1 VEEMA
6 LGGLEEI
13 KMNKLFLIPLFLFAV
28 FLSLSF
34 VSAEVEVTYKAFYA
48 ELGENG
54 EVIPTNN
61 EVFDFDTLGYVCTS
75 ASCVTVGDQVDGLTR
90 ASTGSEV
97 TLSYPTTLQNAN
109 GYGVWFYKPGYIHWE
124 QNPNWYGT
132 HVVED
137 VIYIYLLKKQE
148 GWAPII
154 NMNVVN
160 EINPNLPI
168 EIGADVGIDADTYS
182 ALENAGPLEY
192 NPSELD
198 DLNVVHTEVTLEIS
212 DSSGNVIERKTEIL
226 DIPYSD
232 FLPVSFS
239 YDGFGD
245 VGEYT
250 IDLFTDVDDDKILE
264 SVRQNAQTEIVVIL
278 EGLRDYSFNLINNLA
293 LNPVLPEVNE
303 IITFGFNYN
312 SYYVDEFGTS
322 TPLDSD
328 VNVRIFDN
336 DVEIS
341 SIDYDLSSSNDF
353 FEFTDSFSNPG
364 TYRVVVTGSPSPV
377 AGSNPPLTSTQEIS
391 VLVSRGSNGGGG
403 SGTNSID
410 EFIIFNDEVP
420 GKFVPVVEHDDSIL
434 KLYVNFG
441 DEERSSLF
449 LWLLLLFLLLIL
461 LLIII
466 GFRRG

>member
-1 VEEMA
+1 
-6 LGGLEEI
+6 
-13 KMNKLFLIPLFLFAV
+13 
-28 FLSLSF
+28 
-34 VSAEVEVTYKAFYA
+34 
-48 ELGENG
+48 
-54 EVIPTNN
+54 
-61 EVFDFDTLGYVCTS
+61 
-75 ASCVTVGDQVDGLTR
+75 
-90 ASTGSEV
+90 
-97 TLSYPTTLQNAN
+97 
-109 GYGVWFYKPGYIHWE
+109 
-124 QNPNWYGT
+124 
-132 HVVED
+132 
-137 VIYIYLLKKQE
+137 
-148 GWAPII
+148 
-154 NMNVVN
+154 
-160 EINPNLPI
+160 
-168 EIGADVGIDADTYS
+168 
-182 ALENAGPLEY
+182 
-192 NPSELD
+192 
-198 DLNVVHTEVTLEIS
+198 
-212 DSSGNVIERKTEIL
+212 
-226 DIPYSD
+226 
-232 FLPVSFS
+232 VSFS

-322 TPLDSD
+322 TRLDSD
-328 VNVRIFDN
+328 VYVRIFDN